1 MESKIIGFILLVIGG
16 LNIIRPNILVHFQIR
31 IQRVIMGAKYEP
43 GQRTYKIMRFVGVIF
58 TLLGFL
64 AIVGILK

>member
-1 MESKIIGFILLVIGG
+1 MESKIVGFILLVVGG
-16 LNIIRPNILVHFQIR
+16 LAMVRPDVFMRFQIWT
-31 IQRVIMGAKYEP
+31 QRVIMGAKYEP
-43 GQRTYKIMRFVGVIF
+43 SQRTYKIMRFVGVIF